1 MSGARK
7 IVITPRWRR
16 RLVVLVGL
24 FGVFL
29 IGSTLQDRLGIS
41 FSLEGLQDFRQFVD
55 DLDGWGPVVFLLLC
69 VFRLFIG
76 LTSHLVFILGG
87 LVFGAVGGIL
97 WGSLGLLLSALVLFG
112 LARLLGT
119 DWVERRFGDR
129 YLTMADRIR
138 RVGALAVFAVTAH
151 PAGLLTPAHL
161 AAGLV
166 AMGTTSF
173 TVAVVVAAPIRVA
186 PYALLGTSI
195 LDLTAAQSF
204 AVAGVLLL
212 LFAVPLLSSR
222 FRSWIW
228 GESSGTG
235 PSARSGEV

>member
-1 MSGARK
+1 M
-7 IVITPRWRR
+7 ITPPWRR

-29 IGSTLQDRLGIS
+29 VGSTLQDRLGIS

-55 DLDGWGPVVFLLLC
+55 DLGGWGPAVFLLLC

-76 LTSHLVFILGG
+76 LTSHLVLILGG

-112 LARLLGT
+112 LARVLGT

-129 YLTMADRIR
+129 YLTMADRVR
-138 RVGALAVFAVTAH
+138 RIGALAVFAVTAH

-166 AMGTTSF
+166 GITTASF
-173 TVAVVVAAPIRVA
+173 ATAVAVASPIRVA
-186 PYALLGTSI
+186 PFALLGTAI
-195 LDLTAAQSF
+195 LDLTIAQSLGI
-204 AVAGVLLL
+204 AAALVL
-212 LFAVPLLSSR
+212 LFAVPLLSAR
-222 FRSWIW
+222 FRAWVW
-228 GESSGTG
+228 GSSSDSTIQ
-235 PSARSGEV
+235 R